1 VWREWRDSA
10 RDVLTVSCPK
20 RRTTRGD
27 GVDESLDARYGANV
41 PRRYQS
47 RIGQLDSSPP
57 PTSLT
62 ADPAGEDVMGY
73 PRPQLRRDEWL
84 SLNGTWEFQ
93 LDAEAEL
100 SRPEQVSWTRSIE
113 VPFSPETSRSGI
125 SDTGLYRAC
134 WYRRRFSVPSCNEG
148 QRLILH
154 FGAVDYHATVWVNG
168 TRLGEHEGGYAPFA
182 FDVTDHLHPEAS
194 EQEVVVR
201 VEDDPTDLEKPRGK
215 QDWQLNPH
223 SIWYPRTTGI
233 WQTVWLERVPALRI
247 AQLNWT
253 SNVERWEIGLDAS
266 VTAPLSQK
274 LRLGVK
280 LWVDDLVLAH
290 DQYLVVAGEVHRRI
304 ALSDPGIDDF
314 RNELLWS
321 PATPRLIE
329 AQIELTDMAGNLI
342 DRVRSYTA
350 LRTVA
355 VHRDRLLLN
364 GRPYTLRMVL
374 DQGYWP
380 ETGLTP
386 PNDEAF
392 KRDIQLVK
400 AMGFNGVRKHQKIEA
415 PRFLYWA
422 DRLGLLVWEEMP
434 SAYRFSKRSV
444 ERLTEQWME
453 ILHRDVSHPCIMAWV
468 PFNESWGVPNLP
480 DSAPER
486 NYVRALYYLTKTF
499 DPSRPVV
506 GNDGWESVA
515 TDIIGIHDYDPN
527 YERMARRYVAH
538 DVVPKLFKR
547 ERPAGRALVLEG
559 HSRREHPIV
568 LSEFGGIAL
577 SRESGAWGYTR
588 AENVEA
594 FQSALVKLLKTVR
607 KLEALSGF
615 CYTQFTDT
623 YQEANGLLYAD
634 RTPKLPLEV
643 IQRAILGIDEDFMPL
658 PPPILVDAGGEETER

>member
-1 VWREWRDSA
+1 
-10 RDVLTVSCPK
+10 
-20 RRTTRGD
+20 
-27 GVDESLDARYGANV
+27 
-41 PRRYQS
+41 
-47 RIGQLDSSPP
+47 
-57 PTSLT
+57 
-62 ADPAGEDVMGY
+62 MGY
-73 PRPQLRRDEWL
+73 PRPQLRRDEWY
-84 SLNGTWEFQ
+84 SLNGVWEFQ

-100 SRPEQVSWTRSIE
+100 SHPRQVEWLRTIL
-113 VPFSPETSRSGI
+113 VPFSPETERSGVG
-125 SDTGLYRAC
+125 DTGLYRAC
-134 WYRRRFSVPSCNEG
+134 WYKRRFEAPELKVN

-154 FGAVDYHATVWVNG
+154 FGAVDYHATVWLNG
-168 TRLGEHEGGYAPFA
+168 HRLGEHEGGYSPFS
-182 FDVTDHLHPEAS
+182 FDVTSYLEPGS
-194 EQEVVVR
+194 TQEVVVHA
-201 VEDDPTDLEKPRGK
+201 EDDPTDLEKPRGK
-215 QDWQLNPH
+215 QDWQLDPH

-233 WQTVWLERVPALRI
+233 WQTVWLERVPSDRLTE
-247 AQLNWT
+247 LTWT
-253 SNVERWEIGLDAS
+253 ANVERWEIGLDAKI
-266 VTAPLSQK
+266 TAPLNTK

-280 LWVDDLVLAH
+280 LWVDDLVLA
-290 DQYLVVAGEVHRRI
+290 DDTYLVVAGEVHRRI

-329 AQIELTDMAGNLI
+329 AELELCDMEGRRV
-342 DRVRSYTA
+342 DVVRSYTA
-350 LRTVA
+350 LRTIS
-355 VHRDRLLLN
+355 VHRDRILMN
-364 GRPYTLRMVL
+364 GRPYMLRMVL

-380 ETGLTP
+380 ETGLTAP
-386 PNDEAF
+386 SDAAF
-392 KRDIQLVK
+392 KRDVELVK

-422 DRLGLLVWEEMP
+422 DKLGLLVWEEMP

-453 ILHRDVSHPCIMAWV
+453 ILHRDVSHPCIIAWV

-486 NYVRALYYLTKTF
+486 NYVRALYYLTKTH

-515 TDIIGIHDYDPN
+515 TDIVGIHDYDPN
-527 YERMARRYVAH
+527 YERMARRYVAQ

-547 ERPAGRALVLEG
+547 ERPAGRALVLQG

-577 SRESGAWGYTR
+577 SAEDGAWGYTR
-588 AENVEA
+588 AANEEV
-594 FQSALVKLLKTVR
+594 FKTSLLKLLKTVR
-607 KLEALSGF
+607 RLEALSGF

-623 YQEANGLLYAD
+623 YQEANGLVYAN

-643 IQRAILGIDEDFMPL
+643 IQRAILGVDEEPRLPAIVVDAADKD
-658 PPPILVDAGGEETER
+658 PPP